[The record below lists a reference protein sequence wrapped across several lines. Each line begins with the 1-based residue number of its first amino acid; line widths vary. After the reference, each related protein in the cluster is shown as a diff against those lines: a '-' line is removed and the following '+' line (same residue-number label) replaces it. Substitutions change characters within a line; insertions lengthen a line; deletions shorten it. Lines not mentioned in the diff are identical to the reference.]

1 MPKITFLLV
10 GLLLLSFSVSAQSPK
25 KIYKTGMDFYDS
37 KNYNDA
43 IEQFTKAIELE
54 TDYVDAYVKRG
65 ESYLELK
72 KPQEA
77 ADDFRRALAF
87 DNKNEDLFYKTGVIY
102 YNMES
107 DSLAGLMFSKA
118 IGLKKSDLN
127 SYPYLILVYLRNQKK
142 DQALAVA
149 KQWVGQKSYDLSNYY
164 EGMAYDS
171 LAQYTNSY
179 NSYDKAIKFNTSFV
193 MGYIG
198 KSRAELNLNRLSG
211 AYADVNRAISLDKN
225 NVEAYVLKSQI
236 GVANKDY
243 PNAINDISRAIV
255 LEPDNKELYV
265 QRGMYNMEFSQYA
278 NAIGDFNK
286 VIVLDPENP
295 EGYYYRAQANAQTG
309 NISQAVKDYERF
321 ADLSPGLVGMNVKLE
336 DAKKQL
342 YELNK
347 ESNNPELVL
356 SEPLKRNPKEV
367 QVSKSADAIKVAGMI
382 EDQSLIQKIEVNNKN
397 AEFDKKALNP
407 TFEISLPLA
416 ADENELKVVISDI
429 YFNTNVYIFK
439 IARTEVEPPIVV
451 LRAPVAS
458 DNNEIFIDLDSPQLY
473 IEGKINDDSKISVI
487 RINDMLAS
495 YPLNDIGP
503 VFSATISIANINTIS
518 IYAEDIFG
526 NGKITEYTI
535 NREAIGV
542 LADNPMGKTWV
553 VFIENSNYQEF
564 ASLDGPE
571 KDVTAM
577 RSSLSNYKISNF
589 IHRKDMSKEAI
600 ERFFSIELR
609 DLVRANQ
616 VNSLLIWYAGH
627 GKFINETGYWIPIDA
642 RRDDEFTYF
651 NINII
656 KSSFQ
661 SYYTG
666 LTHTLVINDA
676 CESGASFADLTR
688 GESTDRR
695 CGNWEDVRSKS
706 SQVFT
711 SAGYELAID
720 NSQFTKTFSNTL
732 KNNPDACIPIDAI
745 VKSVKKSVKQNNNQT
760 PKFGVISGLGDEN
773 GTFFFIKK

>member
-1 MPKITFLLV
+1 MPKRIILLV
-10 GLLLLSFSVSAQSPK
+10 GLLLFGFTASSQSPK
-25 KIYKTGMDFYDS
+25 KIYKTGMEFFNS

-43 IEQFTKAIELE
+43 IEQFTNAIELK
-54 TDYVDAYVKRG
+54 TDYVDAYMKRG
-65 ESYLELK
+65 ESYLALK

-77 ADDFRRALAF
+77 ADDYRRALAF
-87 DNKNEDLFYKTGVIY
+87 DSKNEDLYFKVGVIY

-107 DSLAGLMFSKA
+107 DSLAGQMFLEA
-118 IGLKKSDLN
+118 INIKKSHLQ

-142 DQALAVA
+142 DQALIIA
-149 KQWVGQKSYDLSNYY
+149 KQWVGQRSYDLSNYY

-171 LAQYTNSY
+171 LAQYNNSLI
-179 NSYDKAIKFNTSFV
+179 SYDKAIKFNSTFV

-198 KSRAELNLNRLSG
+198 KARSELNLKQLSG
-211 AYADVNRAISLDKN
+211 AYADVNKAISLDRN
-225 NVEAYVLKSQI
+225 NVEAYVLKSEI

-255 LEPDNKELYV
+255 LEPENKELYI
-265 QRGMYNMEFSQYA
+265 QRGKYNMEFSQYT

-309 NISQAVKDYERF
+309 NINQAVNDYERF
-321 ADLSPGLVGMNVKLE
+321 AELSPGVIGLSVKLE

-367 QVSKSADAIKVAGMI
+367 QVSKGATEIKVAGMI
-382 EDQSLIQKIEVNNKN
+382 EDQSLIHKIEVNNKN
-397 AEFDKKALNP
+397 ADFDKKAFNP
-407 TFEISLPLA
+407 TFGLTIPLSSE
-416 ADENELKVVISDI
+416 ENELKVVVTDI
-429 YFNTNVYIFK
+429 YFNVLVQTFK
-439 IARTEVEPPIVV
+439 IVRTEVEPPVVV

-518 IYAEDIFG
+518 IYAEDVFG

-589 IHRKDMSKEAI
+589 IHKKDMSKEDI

-616 VNSLLIWYAGH
+616 VNSILIWYAGH
-627 GKFINETGYWIPIDA
+627 GKFINETGYWIPVDA
-642 RRDDEFTYF
+642 RRDDEFSYF

-661 SYYTG
+661 SYYSG

-688 GESTDRR
+688 GENTNRR
-695 CGNWEDVRSKS
+695 CSNWEDIRSKS

-720 NSQFTKTFSNTL
+720 NSQFTKTFANIL
-732 KNNPDACIPIDAI
+732 KNNPDACIPIDII
-745 VKSVKKSVKQNNNQT
+745 VKSVKKSVQQNNNQT